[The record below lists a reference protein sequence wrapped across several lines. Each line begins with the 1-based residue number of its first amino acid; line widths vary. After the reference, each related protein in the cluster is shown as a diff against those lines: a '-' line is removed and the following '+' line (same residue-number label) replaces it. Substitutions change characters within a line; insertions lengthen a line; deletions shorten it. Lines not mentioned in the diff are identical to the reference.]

1 MSKDYPAYL
10 QANLAASKALYAD
23 IPDTLKAFGGLSKAA
38 QTEGVLDKKTK
49 EYVALGIAVA
59 LRCDGCIA
67 YHMQNLIKLGATR
80 AQIAETL
87 GVVIQMQGG
96 PGVVYAADA
105 LTAFDQ
111 LSAAV

>member
-1 MSKDYPAYL
+1 MSKDYPGYL
-10 QANLAASKALYAD
+10 SANRVSTKALYGE

-38 QTEGVLDKKTK
+38 QSDGALDKTTK
-49 EYVALGIAVA
+49 ELVALGIAVA
-59 LRCDGCIA
+59 LRCDGCIG

-80 AQIAETL
+80 AQISEAL
-87 GVVIQMQGG
+87 GVVVQMQGG